1 MRERSS
7 RPGRL
12 YAAIPNEAMRDKSLS
27 IEARGLLA
35 LLMTYSDEWVFIKE
49 HLQDMTGMGRDKF
62 ERTMG
67 ELIKCGY
74 VERILSREEGTGK
87 LLGSTW
93 VIRDDRGPE
102 FQGVGATDAL
112 KNRPPAEPTHGESA
126 PKNNK
131 REEDQSERTFKG
143 SFDDES
149 DLFSANEQP
158 ESQAE
163 RSGTAKKKKE
173 DPIEVVLRSRLSKQ
187 AAADFIAHRKALKK
201 PLTAR
206 AAELVIAKLDGC
218 ADPDAV
224 VNASIM
230 NGWQGVFP
238 ERAVP
243 APTAPPAYKP
253 RERWYEVER

>member
-35 LLMTYSDEWVFIKE
+35 LLMTYSDDWVFIKE
-49 HLQDMTGMGRDKF
+49 HLQDITGMGRDKF

-67 ELIKCGY
+67 ELVKSGY
-74 VERILSREEGTGK
+74 VERVLTREEETGK

-93 VIRDDRGPE
+93 IIRDDRGPE
-102 FQGVGATDAL
+102 NQGVGVTEAL
-112 KNRPPAEPTHGESA
+112 KNRPPAEPTPGKSA

-131 REEDQSERTFKG
+131 REEEQFERK
-143 SFDDES
+143 
-149 DLFSANEQP
+149 P
-158 ESQAE
+158 E
-163 RSGTAKKKKE
+163 G
-173 DPIEVVLRSRLSKQ
+173 VSKQ
-187 AAADFIAHRKALKK
+187 DSVLEALCQRLRPDTAADFIAHRKAMKK

-206 AAELVIAKLDGC
+206 AAELIIAKLENC
-218 ADPDAV
+218 RDPDAV
-224 VNASIM
+224 VNNSIM

-238 ERAVP
+238 ERE
-243 APTAPPAYKP
+243 PPRSTSQGDFWTGK
-253 RERWYEVER
+253 VLS

>member
-102 FQGVGATDAL
+102 FQGVGVTEAL
-112 KNRPPAEPTHGESA
+112 KNRPPAEPTPGESA

-131 REEDQSERTFKG
+131 REEEQYERRCNG
-143 SFDDES
+143 SFDGEPSLFTAIDE
-149 DLFSANEQP
+149 P
-158 ESQAE
+158 ESKAE
-163 RSGTAKKKKE
+163 RLVSPKKE
-173 DPIEVVLRSRLSKQ
+173 DRFEEFWKVYPKK
-187 AAADFIAHRKALKK
+187 DGKKKARENF
-201 PLTAR
+201 AR
-206 AAELVIAKLDGC
+206 AVKRG
-218 ADPDAV
+218 ADPDEIIAGARRYADACV
-224 VNASIM
+224 GRDPHFIKWPQ
-230 NGWQGVFP
+230 GWLSD
-238 ERAVP
+238 
-243 APTAPPAYKP
+243 
-253 RERWYEVER
+253 ERWTDLPEPAQAPDGHRISAPWGEVVR